1 MYYDQKVELT
11 YVKVSGNEV
20 AGNLPQ
26 LKIDGRVV
34 KEGCTPDLRM
44 IMDYVEKA
52 GVCR

>member
-1 MYYDQKVELT
+1 MYYEHNVQLD
-11 YVKVSGNEV
+11 YVKVSREEV
-20 AGNLPQ
+20 KESLPL

-44 IMDYVEKA
+44 IMDYIEKA